1 LEVYVGTSGWLYDWN
16 IGGSFDWYLEYSRLN
31 AVELNSSFYRFP
43 FKSQVIGWARRSTRR
58 FLRWS
63 IKVHRSISHYRRL
76 SEDSI
81 SLFSR
86 FREVFAPL
94 EGMIDFYLI
103 QLPPNFV
110 KNEVNIGRL
119 KIFSKAIGLGHRLAL
134 EFRHESWF
142 NEDTIDLCRSIGAT
156 LVSIDTPVAT
166 WISSSNSIVYVRMH
180 GRSEW
185 YSHNY
190 TLEELHEIAER
201 ILDLNPVKVYVFF
214 NNNHWMLENA
224 RVMLEILR
232 RNLGD

>member
-1 LEVYVGTSGWLYDWN
+1 
-16 IGGSFDWYLEYSRLN
+16 
-31 AVELNSSFYRFP
+31 
-43 FKSQVIGWARRSTRR
+43 
-58 FLRWS
+58 
-63 IKVHRSISHYRRL
+63 
-76 SEDSI
+76 
-81 SLFSR
+81 
-86 FREVFAPL
+86 
-94 EGMIDFYLI
+94 
-103 QLPPNFV
+103 
-110 KNEVNIGRL
+110 
-119 KIFSKAIGLGHRLAL
+119 
-134 EFRHESWF
+134 
-142 NEDTIDLCRSIGAT
+142 
-156 LVSIDTPVAT
+156 